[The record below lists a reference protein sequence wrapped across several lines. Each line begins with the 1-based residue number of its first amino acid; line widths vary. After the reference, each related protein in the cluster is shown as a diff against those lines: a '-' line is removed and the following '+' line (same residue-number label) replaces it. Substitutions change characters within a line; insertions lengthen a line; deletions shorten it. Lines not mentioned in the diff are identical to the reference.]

1 VKPMSMSVPLS
12 VLLCVVL
19 GEPVKPMSMSV
30 PLCVLLC
37 VVLGELC
44 QVDVDE
50 CASECVA
57 VCRAR

>member
-1 VKPMSMSVPLS
+1 VNCAKPMSMSVPLS
-12 VLLCVVL
+12 VLLF
-19 GEPVKPMSMSV
+19 
-30 PLCVLLC
+30 

-44 QVDVDE
+44 EADVNE

>member
-1 VKPMSMSVPLS
+1 MSVPLS

-19 GEPVKPMSMSV
+19 GEPVKLMSMSV

-50 CASECVA
+50 CASECVT

>member
-1 VKPMSMSVPLS
+1 MSMSVPLS

-19 GEPVKPMSMSV
+19 GE
-30 PLCVLLC
+30 LC
-37 VVLGELC
+37 ELC
-44 QVDVDE
+44 EADVDE